1 MTNTLESYDS
11 SSQNKIIDLFCFVI
25 LLEIHTF
32 FANAVGRL
40 ILGTSQLDTLAVYG
54 ILFFLLIRAL
64 PDILSSIDIR
74 CVFIC
79 NSIFLFITA
88 SCIVNSELSG
98 AEYGSVIKTAYQSV
112 FIGLF
117 LGYYVTDFSLLEKK
131 LCKLSPIVAIEMIV
145 SFFIYHFV
153 FHTVWGEGAMGLSY
167 KLLVPAVLVLY
178 RLFKRFEIKYLALA
192 AVLIGIMF
200 LQGSRGPIISLIC
213 FAVLYQILNASKYRN
228 RVLVNWAFLILLAV
242 LFIVYLPDFLQWIA
256 NVSDKFGFRSKFLRV
271 MLEGDF
277 FTPNGRDVVAEGAI
291 DIIRNNPLGKGFF
304 GERPILGT
312 YCHNIF
318 LEFSVD
324 FGLLFGSI
332 FSLAYVLLIIKR
344 FRTNN
349 MSERMVLCI
358 LFCAF
363 LIKLFFSGSFWT
375 ETVFFA
381 FSAFLINPR
390 YSYCQ
395 SEGDLQSETGRE
407 LISDET
413 SSNS

>member
-1 MTNTLESYDS
+1 MTNTLESYNS
-11 SSQNKIIDLFCFVI
+11 STQNEIIDLFCFVI
-25 LLEIHTF
+25 LLDIHIF
-32 FANAVGRL
+32 FANAIGRL
-40 ILGTSQLDTLAVYG
+40 ILGSSPSDTIIVYA
-54 ILFFLLIRAL
+54 ILFFLFIRAL
-64 PDILSSIDIR
+64 PDILDSIDIR
-74 CVFIC
+74 CVLIC
-79 NSIFLFITA
+79 NLIFLFITV
-88 SCIVNSELSG
+88 SWTVNSKLSG
-98 AEYGSVIKTAYQSV
+98 AEYDSVIKTAYLSV

-131 LCKLSPIVAIEMIV
+131 LCKLSSIVAIEMIV

-178 RLFKRFEIKYLALA
+178 RLFKKFEIKYLALSV
-192 AVLIGIMF
+192 VLICIMI
-200 LQGSRGPIISLIC
+200 LQGSRGPLISLVC
-213 FAVLYQILNASKYRN
+213 FAALYQLLNASENRN
-228 RVLVNWAFLILLAV
+228 KVFKNLVFIIVLSV
-242 LFIVYLPDFLQWIA
+242 LFIVYLPNILHWIA
-256 NVSDKFGFRSKFLRV
+256 NVSDKFGFQSKFLRV

-304 GERPILGT
+304 GERPVLDT

-318 LEFSVD
+318 LEFLVD

-381 FSAFLINPR
+381 FLAFLIKSR
-390 YSYCQ
+390 DSYCQ
-395 SEGDLQSETGRE
+395 SKGDAQTEIGRE

-413 SSNS
+413 SSYS

>member
-1 MTNTLESYDS
+1 MSNTLESYNS
-11 SSQNKIIDLFCFVI
+11 SSQNRIIDLFCFVI
-25 LLEIHTF
+25 FLEIHTF

-40 ILGTSQLDTLAVYG
+40 IFGSSMFDTIVVYA
-54 ILFFLLIRAL
+54 ILFLLFMRAL
-64 PDILSSIDIR
+64 PDILESIDIR
-74 CVFIC
+74 CVLIC
-79 NSIFLFITA
+79 NLIFVFMIA
-88 SCIVNSELSG
+88 SVALKNELSG
-98 AEYGSVIKTAYQSV
+98 SEYDSVIKTAYQSV

-117 LGYYVTDFSLLEKK
+117 LGYSVTDFNLLEKK
-131 LCKLSPIVAIEMIV
+131 LCKLSAIVAIEMII

-178 RLFKRFEIKYLALA
+178 RIFKKFEIKYLILSV
-192 AVLIGIMF
+192 VLICIMI

-256 NVSDKFGFRSKFLRV
+256 NVSDKFGFNSKFLRV

-291 DIIRNNPLGKGFF
+291 DIIWNNPLGKGFF
-304 GERPILGT
+304 GERPVLGT

-318 LEFSVD
+318 LEFLVD

-344 FRTNN
+344 FRSNN
-349 MSERMVLCI
+349 TTERMVLCI

-381 FSAFLINPR
+381 FLAFLIRPR
-390 YSYCQ
+390 DSYCQ
-395 SEGDLQSETGRE
+395 SEGDVQSETGRE

-413 SSNS
+413 SSYS